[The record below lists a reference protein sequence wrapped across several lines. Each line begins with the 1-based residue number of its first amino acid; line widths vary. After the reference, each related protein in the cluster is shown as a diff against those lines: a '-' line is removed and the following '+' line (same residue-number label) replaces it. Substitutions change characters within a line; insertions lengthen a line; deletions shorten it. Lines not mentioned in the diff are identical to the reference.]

1 MKKVITL
8 FICLL
13 LFASCEQDIITPE
26 FEELNTEQTTFAKK
40 DGKAQKVDVCHKGQM
55 INVSINALS
64 GHQGHGDAV
73 DMDGDGYFDLENDC
87 TEMDCDDAN
96 ADVNPGVAEE
106 ICDNGI
112 DDNCNG
118 EVDENCAEICPCFDD
133 DTFALTNPTSYFDD
147 RDTFI
152 EYTGTIN
159 YSTLS
164 AIQIITENGN
174 TRCEVFINGQLIS
187 TTELDSPE
195 PCRSILIAKAAELGL
210 PCQGNACN

>member
-1 MKKVITL
+1 MKKVITV

-40 DGKAQKVDVCHKGQM
+40 DGKAQKVDVCHKGKM

-73 DMDGDGYFDLENDC
+73 DMDADGYFDLENDC
-87 TEMDCDDAN
+87 TEMDCDDAS

-133 DTFALTNPTSYFDD
+133 DTFALFNPTGYIDD
-147 RDTFI
+147 RQPHI
-152 EYTGTIN
+152 SYTSIVN
-159 YSTLS
+159 YSTS
-164 AIQIITENGN
+164 SGIEMNTQSGI
-174 TRCEVFINGQLIS
+174 TRCQVTINSQLIS
-187 TTELDSPE
+187 MTEMDSPE
-195 PCRSILIAKAAELGL
+195 PCRSMRLAKAAELGL
-210 PCQGNACN
+210 PCFYCAGN